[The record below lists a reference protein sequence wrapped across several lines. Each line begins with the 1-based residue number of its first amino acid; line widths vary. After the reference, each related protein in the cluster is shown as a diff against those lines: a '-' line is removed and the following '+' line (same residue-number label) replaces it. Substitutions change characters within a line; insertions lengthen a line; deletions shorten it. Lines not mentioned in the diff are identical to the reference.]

1 MFDSLPHAN
10 AFADATLS
18 EIATGLVAGTKVAT
32 KMGWRVV
39 EAIAPG
45 DMVLTFDGGMQE
57 VKNVTRQ
64 VVWAGGDLRDPDSWP
79 LFVPAGALGN
89 QADMSLMPGQAVLV
103 ESDTAEAVFGD
114 PFAMIPAKALDGF
127 RGITPTAPS
136 PRIEVVTLEFAQD
149 EVVFAN
155 IGALF
160 FCPAA
165 VDIFSDRAE
174 ATYACLTLEQADLL
188 VSFLEEEDMGRASPQ
203 RAVAAFRVAA

>member
-10 AFADATLS
+10 TFADATLS

-45 DMVLTFDGGMQE
+45 DLVLTFDGGMQE

-127 RGITPTAPS
+127 REITPTAPS